1 MCLCCKQQEPFIKL
15 TEDHIMPLIR
25 GGSDNIDNIQPLC
38 RSCNS
43 KKYTKLLII
52 FNNMLSDFIIDT
64 FRGINT
70 TIKDL
75 KVLKPGFLPIVKT
88 G

>member
-43 KKYTKLLII
+43 KKYTK
-52 FNNMLSDFIIDT
+52 IIDYIQQYA
-64 FRGINT
+64 F
-70 TIKDL
+70 
-75 KVLKPGFLPIVKT
+75 
-88 G
+88 